1 MTTSL
6 LLQRKPN
13 DSNSKSKPLSKAVQ
27 HTAFH
32 HTQKNT
38 VCSRAE
44 FPPGM
49 ESTPIFPEKQKGKE
63 KLMDTGTFTL
73 GTIIL
78 INFLNRYPALSALT
92 HQDTDYKPGRV
103 RQNFQQLKMENSNMK
118 AFPHFNINAETTLQ
132 MDASKK
138 RLRASL
144 I

>member
-1 MTTSL
+1 MLDISQHPWKCAWMTTSL

-92 HQDTDYKPGRV
+92 HQATDYKPGKSSSELPTTEDGK
-103 RQNFQQLKMENSNMK
+103 FQHEGIS
-118 AFPHFNINAETTLQ
+118 TLQ
-132 MDASKK
+132 HQC
-138 RLRASL
+138 
-144 I
+144 